1 MNKITMLGTG
11 NATVTQIYNTC
22 FVLATDTT
30 RLLVD
35 AGGGNGIL
43 SQLKKVDFPISEVHH
58 LFVTHAHTD
67 HVLGV
72 IWVIRMVAQCKG
84 YEGQLH
90 VYGHD
95 KVMRVIRTI
104 IDMILA
110 KKQLQK
116 VEERV
121 VFHLLED
128 GDAFEVGDM
137 KLTCFDIHSTKEKQF
152 GFRAELPV
160 EGMGSDGSREV
171 ESKPM
176 VLACLGDEP
185 YNPDCEPYV
194 KDSDWLLH
202 EAFCLYEERDR
213 LIKQEGRL
221 DDIVEKVLRSVFSSV
236 AHKKEYKEPVAFY
249 RYMLDNVSYQVDPE
263 KAHQTFRSKKTKENF
278 LWEIAKSELEAK
290 YEILGTD
297 EVIAQFQRMAILKAI
312 DENWVEQVDYLQ
324 QLRMALSG
332 QYTSQKNPLV
342 EFFQEAYQ
350 SFERMKEAA
359 KEQMVRNLLLSR
371 VEINKKGEIVLHFP

>member
-43 SQLKKVDFPISEVHH
+43 SQLKKVNFPISEVHH

-84 YEGQLH
+84 YEGELH

-95 KVMRVIRTI
+95 KVMKVIRTI

-137 KLTCFDIHSTKEKQF
+137 KLACFDIHSTKEKQF
-152 GFRAELPV
+152 GFRAELPGKCAGSAAQ
-160 EGMGSDGSREV
+160 EGANV
-171 ESKPM
+171 PL

-185 YNPDCEPYV
+185 YNPLNRSYV
-194 KDSDWLLH
+194 EGADWMMC
-202 EAFCLYEERDR
+202 EAFCLYADRDTFKPYEKCHSTALDAGKLAAELGVKNLILYHTEEKTLASR
-213 LIKQEGRL
+213 K
-221 DDIVEKVLRSVFSSV
+221 EKYS
-236 AHKKEYKEPVAFY
+236 
-249 RYMLDNVSYQVDPE
+249 
-263 KAHQTFRSKKTKENF
+263 
-278 LWEIAKSELEAK
+278 LEAAEFFK
-290 YEILGTD
+290 GRIVVPDDL
-297 EVIAQFQRMAILKAI
+297 EVIEL
-312 DENWVEQVDYLQ
+312 
-324 QLRMALSG
+324 
-332 QYTSQKNPLV
+332 
-342 EFFQEAYQ
+342 
-350 SFERMKEAA
+350 
-359 KEQMVRNLLLSR
+359 
-371 VEINKKGEIVLHFP
+371 

>member
-160 EGMGSDGSREV
+160 EGVGSDGSREV

-185 YNPDCEPYV
+185 YNPLNRSYIEGA
-194 KDSDWLLH
+194 DWMMC
-202 EAFCLYEERDR
+202 EAFCLYADRDTFKPYEKCHSTALDAGKLAAELGVKNLILYHTEE
-213 LIKQEGRL
+213 KT
-221 DDIVEKVLRSVFSSV
+221 
-236 AHKKEYKEPVAFY
+236 
-249 RYMLDNVSYQVDPE
+249 LDN
-263 KAHQTFRSKKTKENF
+263 RKENYTR
-278 LWEIAKSELEAK
+278 EAA
-290 YEILGTD
+290 ENFNGRIFVPDNL
-297 EVIAQFQRMAILKAI
+297 EVIEL
-312 DENWVEQVDYLQ
+312 
-324 QLRMALSG
+324 
-332 QYTSQKNPLV
+332 
-342 EFFQEAYQ
+342 
-350 SFERMKEAA
+350 
-359 KEQMVRNLLLSR
+359 
-371 VEINKKGEIVLHFP
+371 

>member
-128 GDAFEVGDM
+128 GEVFEVGDM

-160 EGMGSDGSREV
+160 EGMGSDASREV

-185 YNPDCEPYV
+185 YNPLNRRYIEGA
-194 KDSDWLLH
+194 DWMMC
-202 EAFCLYEERDR
+202 EAFCLYADRDTFKPYEKCHSTALDAGKLAAELGVKNLILYHTEE
-213 LIKQEGRL
+213 
-221 DDIVEKVLRSVFSSV
+221 
-236 AHKKEYKEPVAFY
+236 
-249 RYMLDNVSYQVDPE
+249 
-263 KAHQTFRSKKTKENF
+263 KTLATRKENYTR
-278 LWEIAKSELEAK
+278 EAAENFK
-290 YEILGTD
+290 GRIFVPDDL
-297 EVIAQFQRMAILKAI
+297 EVIEL
-312 DENWVEQVDYLQ
+312 
-324 QLRMALSG
+324 
-332 QYTSQKNPLV
+332 
-342 EFFQEAYQ
+342 
-350 SFERMKEAA
+350 
-359 KEQMVRNLLLSR
+359 
-371 VEINKKGEIVLHFP
+371 